1 MTVKVK
7 EELSHICQIIAET
20 VDAEKIY
27 LFGSYAY
34 GTPSRDSD
42 YDLCVLVSDMALRP
56 ADAVKRIRR
65 ALFMV
70 QGRGKHSPPWNEKL
84 RERGWSCMN
93 GQETWSS
100 EWLDLAEMDLG
111 AAEYLLGMRP
121 VPVEIIC
128 YHCEQAAEK
137 MLKGTLAQFGME
149 PPKTHDLI
157 QLCKLCME
165 RDPQFEQLAD
175 ACVELTPYGV
185 QVRYPSHMELDESD
199 MNCALREC
207 RKIREF
213 VLQRLDPHIS
223 QDIKAVTEAKR
234 KFEQHMG

>member
-1 MTVKVK
+1 
-7 EELSHICQIIAET
+7 
-20 VDAEKIY
+20 
-27 LFGSYAY
+27 
-34 GTPSRDSD
+34 
-42 YDLCVLVSDMALRP
+42 
-56 ADAVKRIRR
+56 
-65 ALFMV
+65 
-70 QGRGKHSPPWNEKL
+70 
-84 RERGWSCMN
+84 MN

-111 AAEYLLGMRP
+111 A

>member
-1 MTVKVK
+1 
-7 EELSHICQIIAET
+7 
-20 VDAEKIY
+20 
-27 LFGSYAY
+27 
-34 GTPSRDSD
+34 
-42 YDLCVLVSDMALRP
+42 
-56 ADAVKRIRR
+56 
-65 ALFMV
+65 
-70 QGRGKHSPPWNEKL
+70 
-84 RERGWSCMN
+84 MN

-128 YHCEQAAEK
+128 YHCEQAAEN

>member
-1 MTVKVK
+1 
-7 EELSHICQIIAET
+7 
-20 VDAEKIY
+20 
-27 LFGSYAY
+27 
-34 GTPSRDSD
+34 
-42 YDLCVLVSDMALRP
+42 
-56 ADAVKRIRR
+56 
-65 ALFMV
+65 
-70 QGRGKHSPPWNEKL
+70 
-84 RERGWSCMN
+84 MN

-165 RDPQFEQLAD
+165 RDLTYEEYVARLPVQGTNGVPALYIQGRELELGSGALMLEGRVYLSAGRLA
-175 ACVELTPYGV
+175 
-185 QVRYPSHMELDESD
+185 Q
-199 MNCALREC
+199 ALGSRAW
-207 RKIREF
+207 I
-213 VLQRLDPHIS
+213 VP
-223 QDIKAVTEAKR
+223 VTLSE
-234 KFEQHMG
+234 